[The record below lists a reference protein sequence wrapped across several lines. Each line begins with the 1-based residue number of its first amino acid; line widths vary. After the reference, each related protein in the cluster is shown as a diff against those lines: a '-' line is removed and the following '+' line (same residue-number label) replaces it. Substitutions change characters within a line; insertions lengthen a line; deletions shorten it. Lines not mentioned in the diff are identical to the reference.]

1 MSRVRDW
8 ARDTQITGFL
18 ADGSQGPA
26 RHGTH
31 IFQHEQPSQLQI
43 LQDLNK
49 TWLLINRLNVK
60 KLECE
65 AGART
70 HSQ

>member
-1 MSRVRDW
+1 M
-8 ARDTQITGFL
+8 AL

-26 RHGTH
+26 RHSTH
-31 IFQHEQPSQLQI
+31 VFQHEQPGQLQI

-49 TWLLINRLNVK
+49 TWLLINRLNTEK
-60 KLECE
+60 PECDV
-65 AGART
+65 GART